1 MFRRRRLFFIILS
14 VLFSAV
20 FAFLFIGE
28 AKEAENITWGVNFS
42 QKQATYL
49 NSDWKETYGALLED
63 LNVKNLKIAAHWDIL
78 EPKNQEFF
86 FKDLDWQLNEAERVG
101 AKILLA
107 IGMKTPRWPECHI
120 PEWANTFTKEELRE
134 EILEM
139 LETVVLRYK
148 DHEAL
153 FAWQVENEP
162 LFPFGKCPWRDFSF
176 LQNEVNLVQS
186 LDSEHEVFVSDSG
199 ELSLWMNAARL
210 GDKVAVTL
218 YKRIWSKELHTFLTT
233 PFPPISYQ
241 RKAWLIEKLFGKEV
255 IVGELQAEPWVK
267 EELEN
272 STFKEQEKT
281 MSLTQ
286 LQKNIAFAKN
296 TGLDTFYL
304 WGAEWWYQMK
314 KIHGREEF
322 WQEAKKLFKTANEN
336 PNF

>member
-1 MFRRRRLFFIILS
+1 MLSRKRLFFVVVIVFLA
-14 VLFSAV
+14 AV
-20 FAFLFIGE
+20 FMFLFVGE

-42 QKQATYL
+42 QKQATSL
-49 NSDWKETYGALLED
+49 GLDWKETYLALLED
-63 LNVKNLKIAAHWDIL
+63 LGVREIKIAVHWDIL

-86 FKDLDWQLNEAERVG
+86 FEDLDWQMSQAERVD
-101 AKILLA
+101 AKVLLA

-120 PEWANTFTKEELRE
+120 PEWADTLLKEELRE
-134 EILEM
+134 EILQM
-139 LETVVLRYK
+139 LEAVVLRYK

-162 LFPFGKCPWRDFSF
+162 LFPFGKCPWRDFTF

-186 LDSEHEVFVSDSG
+186 LDLEHEVFISDSG

-210 GDKVAVTL
+210 GDKVAVTI
-218 YKRIWSKELHTFLTT
+218 YQNIWSGELNMYLSL
-233 PFPPISYQ
+233 PFPAISYS

-267 EELEN
+267 GELEN

-281 MSLTQ
+281 MSLSQ
-286 LQKNIAFAKN
+286 LQDNIAFAKN

-304 WGAEWWYQMK
+304 WGGEWWYQMK
-314 KIHGREEF
+314 EMRGKEEF
-322 WQEAKKLFKTANEN
+322 WQEAKKLFKIPNEN